1 MDRRGPAGPRC
12 HDEAAAAMRTMFA
25 YTGVCRFEGD
35 RWTTTVDVSW
45 NPAWHGTAQVRSVKL
60 DGDRLDVTSAWAMS
74 PNLGKVTR
82 AIVTWERVR

>member
-1 MDRRGPAGPRC
+1 MMSIVEGEGRRVPNTP
-12 HDEAAAAMRTMFA
+12 DEAAAAMRTMFA

-45 NPAWHGTAQVRSVKL
+45 NPAWHGTAQVRS
-60 DGDRLDVTSAWAMS
+60 
-74 PNLGKVTR
+74 